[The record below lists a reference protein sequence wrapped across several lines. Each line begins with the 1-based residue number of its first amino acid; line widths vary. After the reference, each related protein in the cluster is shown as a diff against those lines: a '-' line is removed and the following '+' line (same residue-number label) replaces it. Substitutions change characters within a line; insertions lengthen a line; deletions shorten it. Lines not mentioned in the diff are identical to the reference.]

1 MIHRISVCLQS
12 AGGTVTNTHSGL
24 SERDDMISHG
34 EAPGVPGTERTALS
48 PVQPGPGLRSEPFM
62 IHTRLLFAA
71 SCLTLMSACGADSVG
86 GALASIG
93 ITSGPPPEGTLLQSP
108 AQLVSTVTAPS
119 LLVELNVAT
128 HQQLLSLSGTPVC
141 DVLIYTI
148 EYETV
153 DGANQPTTASGA
165 LMVPSG
171 LGSTCTGSRPIVEY
185 AHGTSTDRNF
195 SMADLSN
202 DEPLALA
209 AVFASQGYIVVAPN
223 YAGYDTST
231 LTYHPYLIAE
241 QQSKDMMDALKA
253 ARTALPL
260 VSATLTRDSG
270 KLFITG
276 YSQGGYVAM
285 ATHRAMQAAGMTV
298 TASAPM
304 SGPYALAA
312 FADAVFYGDVNG
324 GAPISTTLLL
334 TAYQAAYGNIYADP
348 SEVFEPPYA
357 TGIQTLLP
365 TTMTR
370 SQLYSEGLLP
380 QYALFSLTPP
390 APQFAAI
397 TPPTTPAALAAV
409 FALGFGTGNLI
420 QNSYRLSYL
429 QDAQAN
435 PDGGFPTV
443 TTGVASPSAQLPARQ
458 ALQRNDLRNW
468 VPTAPLQLCGGDLDP
483 VVFFFNTQLMQGYW
497 AANAPASASIGVLD
511 LESAVAANDPY
522 ATLKQ
527 GFELAKQALAAAA
540 VAQGASDGG
549 ASAVAT
555 AYHAT
560 LVAPFCFAA
569 SRSFF
574 ANY

>member
-1 MIHRISVCLQS
+1 M
-12 AGGTVTNTHSGL
+12 N
-24 SERDDMISHG
+24 DK
-34 EAPGVPGTERTALS
+34 
-48 PVQPGPGLRSEPFM
+48 
-62 IHTRLLFAA
+62 RLLFPTI
-71 SCLTLMSACGADSVG
+71 CLLLVTACGADGG
-86 GALASIG
+86 GAGALGSSSAVG
-93 ITSGPPPEGTLLQSP
+93 AASGPPPEGTLLQSP

-119 LLVELNVAT
+119 LLTELNVAT
-128 HQQLLSLSGTPVC
+128 HLQLLSLSGAPVC

-148 EYETV
+148 QYETV
-153 DGANQPTTASGA
+153 GGANEPTTASGA

-171 LGSTCTGSRPIVEY
+171 LGSGCTGARPIVLY
-185 AHGTSTDRNF
+185 AHGTSTDRTF

-223 YAGYDTST
+223 YAGYDIST

-241 QQSKDMMDALKA
+241 QQSKDMMDALQA

-260 VSATLTRDSG
+260 ASATLTRDNG
-270 KLFITG
+270 QLFITG

-334 TAYQAAYGNIYADP
+334 TAYQSAYGNIYADP
-348 SEVFEPPYA
+348 VDVFEPQYA

-365 TTMTR
+365 TTLTR
-370 SQLYSEGLLP
+370 SQLYAQGLLP
-380 QYALFSLTPP
+380 EYALFSLTPP
-390 APQFAAI
+390 APQFAAV
-397 TPPTTPAALAAV
+397 TPPTTPADLAAV

-429 QDAQAN
+429 EDAQAN
-435 PDGGFPTV
+435 PDGGFPAV
-443 TTGVASPSAQLPARQ
+443 TSGVATASAQLPLRQ
-458 ALQRNDLRNW
+458 ALQRNDLRDW
-468 VPTAPLQLCGGDLDP
+468 VPAAPLQLCGGDLDP
-483 VVFFFNTQLMQGYW
+483 VVFWFNSQLMQGYW
-497 AANAPASASIGVLD
+497 AAQAQAPASALIGVLN
-511 LESAVAANDPY
+511 LESAVVANDPY

-527 GFELAKQALAAAA
+527 GFELAKAAVAADA

-569 SRSFF
+569 TRSFF
-574 ANY
+574 ASH